1 MARRNTAHTTRRG
14 LLRGAAGLPMAG
26 ALVAACGQQAAPSE
40 GSKATANQPAKL
52 LWQVK
57 GAATYRQLAE
67 WAVGEFRKTHPNIT
81 IDLMGDEGNV
91 EKTTATMVAGEGPD
105 VIHAW
110 GHLLWQFAA
119 KGQMYNHNDLLRDYK
134 KADIDDFAP
143 SQWNSFVI
151 PGTNFRYGMPMYIN
165 MGILYYNKAL
175 FQKRGQ
181 KEPTADWNH
190 DDYAAMLKQMT
201 FPDGDKKV
209 WGGHIPA
216 GSFDRFQTHV
226 LAFGGHVVDQKN
238 LTKSLL
244 DGREAQQG
252 LEWMRA
258 RIHQDQTLAP
268 EDSARRTWQPA
279 GAQDGFEQGALATME
294 AALGSV
300 FLRAARNQANLTWE
314 LAHIPK
320 GPAKRA
326 ALGTTDGWALW
337 KGTKAKDAAWELM
350 KFATTNQF
358 YDQQSR
364 AEGRVP
370 SRKSALDSWVKIVRE
385 QFPSTQNVNLKV
397 ITDALTTLNYP
408 TVDETFLC
416 QAEAL
421 QVLQPALDEV
431 FKKGAASVTLFRDIK
446 PQLDEAAGRCGLDAS
461 KVFK

>member
-1 MARRNTAHTTRRG
+1 MNQKPVAPVTRRG
-14 LLRGAAGLPMAG
+14 MLGITAGLATSTFLP
-26 ALVAACGQQAAPSE
+26 ACGQGAGPSE
-40 GSKATANQPAKL
+40 APKAATQPAKL

-57 GAATYRQLAE
+57 GAATYRPLAL
-67 WAVGEFRKTHPNIT
+67 WAVDEFRKSHPNVT
-81 IDLMGDEGNV
+81 IELMGDEGNV
-91 EKTTATMVAGEGPD
+91 EKTIATMVAGDGPD
-105 VIHAW
+105 VVHAW

-119 KGQMYNHNDLLRDYK
+119 KGQIYNHNDLLRDLK
-134 KADIDDFAP
+134 KADIDDFAS

-181 KEPTADWNH
+181 KEPTADWTH
-190 DDYAAMLKQMT
+190 DDYATMLKQMS
-201 FPDGDKKV
+201 FQDGDKKV

-216 GSFDRFQTHV
+216 SGFDRFQTHV
-226 LAFGGHVVDQKN
+226 LAFGGHVVDPKS
-238 LTKSLL
+238 LTMSLL

-268 EDSARRTWQPA
+268 EDSARRTWQPTSP
-279 GAQDGFEQGALATME
+279 QDGFEQGALATME
-294 AALGSV
+294 AALGSI

-326 ALGTTDGWALW
+326 ALGTTDGWTLW
-337 KGTKAKDAAWELM
+337 KGTKAKEMAWELIR
-350 KFATTNQF
+350 FATTNRF
-358 YDQQSR
+358 YDEQAR
-364 AEGRVP
+364 AEARVP
-370 SRKSALDSWVKIVRE
+370 SRKSAMDSWVKIVRE
-385 QFPSTQNVNLKV
+385 QFPATQSVNLKV
-397 ITDALTTLNYP
+397 ITDALTTMNYP

-421 QVLQPALDEV
+421 TVLQPALDEV
-431 FKKGAASVTLFRDIK
+431 YKKGAASVTLFRDVK
-446 PQLDEAAGRCGLDAS
+446 SQLDAAAGRCGLDPT